1 MGRRKKK
8 NQNPNKQKRRY
19 TEGPLSRCFGGV
31 RVPALYTLNGVSDW
45 HNEEQGRINGC
56 RIHLQ
61 QFLTTVNAGL

>member
-8 NQNPNKQKRRY
+8 KNKTQENKKG
-19 TEGPLSRCFGGV
+19 EILNAHSRCFRGMQ
-31 RVPALYTLNGVSDW
+31 VPALFTLNVVSDW